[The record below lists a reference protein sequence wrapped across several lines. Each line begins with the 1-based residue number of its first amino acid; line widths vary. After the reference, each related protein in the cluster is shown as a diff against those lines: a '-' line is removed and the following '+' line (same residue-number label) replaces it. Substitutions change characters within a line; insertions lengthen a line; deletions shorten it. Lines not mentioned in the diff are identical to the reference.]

1 MQSKPNDY
9 SFKINGITEFQ
20 LFWITY
26 EISKKCSDTEL
37 DIVKG
42 GNHYSRLS
50 IQNSSLPL
58 TEIESILIKNQ
69 IEYEAIPC

>member
-37 DIVKG
+37 DIVKD

-50 IQNSSLPL
+50 ILNSSLPL